1 MHLRPLIYSLLA
13 ATALTACNLAPEL
26 KKPAVEVPAAFKEVS
41 AEDTSPVTDG
51 SWALANPA
59 MAEQFAKGEWWRV
72 FEDATLDELIAAAHA
87 QSPTLEAARER
98 LAQARQTTRVAES
111 RLYPDVNLNAGVTR
125 QQDSPANPFIP
136 PGTTLKP
143 YTLYNANA
151 SISYGLDIFGRARN
165 NAFAALMREE
175 QQELLYRAA
184 RITLEAD
191 VAQAYYTLRALR
203 SEEKVLG
210 DTLGLRKETFDL
222 TRKRYEIGDVSDL
235 DVARAEGE
243 FATTKAELFAVEQQ
257 RAVTE
262 HQLAI
267 LTGKPPASFTVA
279 TTDIIAAPPSIP
291 AGLPSTLLERRPD
304 VAQAEREMA
313 ARNAEIG
320 LARAAFFPS
329 VDLFARFGFQASEAG
344 DLFKWSSRTWL
355 LGPLSGTE
363 MTLPLFA
370 GGRNVANL
378 ALSKAS
384 WREGVAN
391 YRSQVLVAF
400 QETEDALS
408 GIRTAKGQTTAQ
420 DEAAAAAA
428 RAYKIAKLQYENG
441 FIGYLDSI
449 DAQRSLLAA
458 QRGQVQSRGAQYVA
472 TITLVRALGGGW
484 DMPTTPLPENPA
496 EAKEAPRPQPT
507 PMDQKAKKPAD
518 PVAPSAQAPALA
530 PKPDATI
537 PLAKDK
543 PIAWQKLSDTPLP
556 KAKAEP
562 APLPFGKRR
571 PNRPVPG
578 IE

>member
-1 MHLRPLIYSLLA
+1 MVSNMPMRSLMISLLA
-13 ATALTACNLAPEL
+13 FTALTACDLAPDF
-26 KKPAVEVPAAFKEVS
+26 KKPEVEVPAAFKEVS
-41 AEDTSPVTDG
+41 SDDTSPVTDG
-51 SWALANPA
+51 SWQLSNPA

-72 FEDATLDELIAAAHA
+72 FNDATLDELIAAAHA

-98 LAQARQTTRVAES
+98 LNQARQTTRVAES
-111 RLYPDVNLNAGVTR
+111 NLYPDVNLNAGVTR

-143 YTLYNANA
+143 YTLYNANT

-165 NAFAALMREE
+165 TALAAELREQE
-175 QQELLYRAA
+175 QEQLYRAA

-191 VAQAYYTLRALR
+191 VAETYYTLRALR
-203 SEEKVLG
+203 SEEALLQN
-210 DTLGLRKETFDL
+210 TLKLRKETYDL

-243 FATTKAELFAVEQQ
+243 FATTKADLFAVGQQ

-267 LTGKPPASFTVA
+267 LTGKPPASFAVA
-279 TTDIIAAPPSIP
+279 TKEIITAPPAIP

-304 VAQAEREMA
+304 IAQAEREMA

-329 VDLFARFGFQASEAG
+329 IDLFARFGFQASEAG

-391 YRSQVLVAF
+391 YRAQVLVAF
-400 QETEDALS
+400 KETEDAIS
-408 GIRTAKGQTTAQ
+408 GVRSAKGQSAAQ

-428 RAYKIAKLQYENG
+428 RAYKIARLQYENG

-449 DAQRSLLAA
+449 DAQRTMLAA

-472 TITLVRALGGGW
+472 TITLIRALGGGW
-484 DMPTTPLPENPA
+484 DMPA
-496 EAKEAPRPQPT
+496 VAAPQPAKAAESAARPT
-507 PMDQKAKKPAD
+507 PTVKPA
-518 PVAPSAQAPALA
+518 APGAAPLAL
-530 PKPDATI
+530 KPDATI
-537 PLAKDK
+537 PLSKDK
-543 PIAWQKLSDTPLP
+543 TIAWQTLSDTPRP
-556 KAKAEP
+556 KAEKPKP

-571 PNRPVPG
+571 PGKPVAG
-578 IE
+578 IDG